1 MKPNRIIIAGGRDFD
16 DYDRL
21 CAFMDQYCLDSGF
34 GPDNTDFISGA
45 ARGADSMGK
54 QWALSRGYKVQLH
67 PADWN
72 LHGKSAGY
80 IRNKQMADE
89 ATALVAFWDG
99 SSKGTGNMIWVATKV
114 GLKVHIER
122 Y

>member
-16 DYDRL
+16 DCGRL
-21 CAFMDQYCLDSGF
+21 CAFMDRYCPDNDL
-34 GPDNTDFISGA
+34 GPDNADFISGE

-54 QWALSRGYKVQLH
+54 QWALSRGYKVMLF
-67 PADWN
+67 PANWTD
-72 LHGKSAGY
+72 HGKSAGY

-89 ATALVAFWDG
+89 ATALVAFWD
-99 SSKGTGNMIWVATKV
+99 SRSKGTGNMIWVATRA
-114 GLKVHIER
+114 GLKIHIEV

>member
-1 MKPNRIIIAGGRDFD
+1 MKPNRIIIAGGRDFN

-21 CAFMDQYCLDSGF
+21 CAFMDQWTLDNDM

-45 ARGADSMGK
+45 AAGADWFGEL
-54 QWALSRGYKVQLH
+54 WATSRGYKVMLF
-67 PADWN
+67 PANWTD
-72 LHGKSAGY
+72 HGKAAGY

-89 ATALVAFWDG
+89 ATGLVAWWDG
-99 SSKGTGNMIWVATKV
+99 TSRGTSHMISVMSGR
-114 GLKVHIER
+114 GLPIHIER

>member
-1 MKPNRIIIAGGRDFD
+1 MKPNRIIIAGGRDFN

-45 ARGADSMGK
+45 ARGADRLGEL
-54 QWALSRGYKVQLH
+54 WATSRGYKVMLF
-67 PADWN
+67 PANWTD
-72 LHGKSAGY
+72 HGKSAGY

-89 ATALVAFWDG
+89 ATALVVFWDG
-99 SSKGTGNMIWVATKV
+99 SSKGTGNMIWVATKA

>member
-1 MKPNRIIIAGGRDFD
+1 MKPNRIIIAGGRDFN

-21 CAFMDQYCLDSGF
+21 CAFMDQYCLDNDL
-34 GPDNTDFISGA
+34 GPDNTDFISGE

-99 SSKGTGNMIWVATKV
+99 SSKGTGNMIWVATKA

>member
-1 MKPNRIIIAGGRDFD
+1 MTMTGLA
-16 DYDRL
+16 
-21 CAFMDQYCLDSGF
+21 AFMDQYCLDNDL

-45 ARGADSMGK
+45 AKGADWLGE
-54 QWALSRGYKVQLH
+54 QWALSRGYKVMLFT
-67 PADWN
+67 ANWTD
-72 LHGKSAGY
+72 HGKAAGY

-99 SSKGTGNMIWVATKV
+99 RSKGTAHMISAMSGRGYPIHT
-114 GLKVHIER
+114 ER

>member
-16 DYDRL
+16 NYDQL
-21 CAFMDQYCLDSGF
+21 CAFMDQYCLDSDL

-45 ARGADSMGK
+45 ARGADWLGEL
-54 QWALSRGYKVQLH
+54 WAINRGYKVMLF
-67 PADWN
+67 PANWTD
-72 LHGKSAGY
+72 HGKSAGY

-99 SSKGTGNMIWVATKV
+99 SGKGTGNMIWVATKA

>member
-21 CAFMDQYCLDSGF
+21 CAFMDQYCMDNDL

-45 ARGADSMGK
+45 AKGADWLGEL
-54 QWALSRGYKVQLH
+54 WATSRGYKVMLF
-67 PADWN
+67 PANWTD
-72 LHGKSAGY
+72 HGKSAGY
-80 IRNKQMADE
+80 IRNKKMADE
-89 ATALVAFWDG
+89 ATELVAWWDET
-99 SSKGTGNMIWVATKV
+99 SKGTGNMIWVATKA

>member
-1 MKPNRIIIAGGRDFD
+1 MKPNRIIIAGGRDFN

-21 CAFMDQYCLDSGF
+21 CAFMDQYCLDNDL
-34 GPDNTDFISGA
+34 GPDHADFISGA
-45 ARGADSMGK
+45 AAGADWFGEL
-54 QWALSRGYKVQLH
+54 WATSRGYKVMLF
-67 PADWN
+67 PANWTD
-72 LHGKSAGY
+72 HGKAAGY
-80 IRNKQMADE
+80 IRNKQMAYE

-99 SSKGTGNMIWVATKV
+99 CSKGTGNMIRVATKA